1 MKMTDYQRELVV
13 QHMSLVDCV
22 IRTGIYVSNNALE
35 AYEDFYQIGCEAL
48 CKAAMSF
55 HPEVCAFQ
63 TYASRVVR
71 NALIDHGRAMTT
83 RQKQMAGIDF
93 DTWLSGGEY
102 GCERVPDDSFQV
114 VMDNEALKALAECSK
129 SYSGV
134 IKKGADAIR
143 LKALGYSTAE
153 ISAMYHTNRNNV
165 AAWMSKA
172 RAKLRVEP
180 LMIQVGLS

>member
-13 QHMSLVDCV
+13 QHMNLVDCV
-22 IRTGIYVSNNALE
+22 IRTGIYVSNNTLE

-55 HPEVCAFQ
+55 RPEVCTFQ
-63 TYASRVVR
+63 TYASRVIR
-71 NALIDHGRAMTT
+71 NALIDHGRAMTI
-83 RQKQMAGIDF
+83 RQRQMAGIDF
-93 DTWLSGGEY
+93 DAWLLCGEY
-102 GCERVPDDSFQV
+102 GCERVSDDGFQA
-114 VMDNEALKALAECSK
+114 VMDNEALKALEACSK

-134 IKKGADAIR
+134 VKKGADAIR

-153 ISAMYHTNRNNV
+153 ISEMYHTNRNNV

-180 LMIQVGLS
+180 LMLQVGMI